1 MPLVGDSEP
10 KETGPL
16 PTSKSRSLLSPV
28 TVHAHIPPKN
38 GRTHDVEHHAT
49 GEACDSCTRI
59 MGHQSP
65 LPKHPQ
71 TNMYL
76 PKFLAGE
83 AFEVVNRNTG
93 CSYDNLLK
101 TLEGRFGQAVQ
112 VTQACIVIT

>member
-1 MPLVGDSEP
+1 MFTDTCLNTRRVGRII
-10 KETGPL
+10 L
-16 PTSKSRSLLSPV
+16 RAQVCLAQRQFLLTSLR
-28 TVHAHIPPKN
+28 KN
-38 GRTHDVEHHAT
+38 GRAYNAEHHAT
-49 GEACDSCTRI
+49 GEANDSRPRS

-112 VTQACIVIT
+112 VTQACIVIN